1 MRSNRKMFVSFRLP
15 SCQAAGLVRIGTLA
29 AVSLLSGP
37 AIAADLIGTV
47 YRGNHPAPGVTV
59 SLETAGA
66 VSDANGRFVIRNLRP
81 GDYSLRCG
89 KSAPIQVKIKD
100 GLNEVRCQAQ

>member
-1 MRSNRKMFVSFRLP
+1 MFVSFRLP

-47 YRGNHPAPGVTV
+47 YRGNQPAPGVTV

>member
-1 MRSNRKMFVSFRLP
+1 MFVSFRLL
-15 SCQAAGLVRIGTLA
+15 SGRAGRLVRIGMLV
-29 AVSLLSGP
+29 AVSLLAGP
-37 AIAADLIGTV
+37 AVAADLIGTV
-47 YRGNHPAPGVTV
+47 YRGNQPAPGVTV
-59 SLETAGA
+59 SLESAGA

-89 KSAPIQVKIKD
+89 KSAPIPVKIRD